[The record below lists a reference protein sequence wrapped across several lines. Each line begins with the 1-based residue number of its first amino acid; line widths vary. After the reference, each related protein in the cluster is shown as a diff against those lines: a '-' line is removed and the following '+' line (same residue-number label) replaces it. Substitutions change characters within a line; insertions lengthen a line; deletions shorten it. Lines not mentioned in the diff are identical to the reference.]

1 MHNVDNFYYFWRH
14 CIQWTRIT
22 WHHDLSVG
30 NGPLQTAGWHNK
42 TIFSTN
48 GKRPESD
55 WIYILLLA
63 NAFSNLE
70 TYLAPF
76 WINFWAARD
85 SHFPG
90 CFPGSVLLV
99 LSSSFCLPDT
109 AISNN
114 INCQLI
120 YFWSAAPVSNY
131 PCEMVYASEKVFLVV
146 YPLI

>member
-1 MHNVDNFYYFWRH
+1 MQNVEKHYNTFEGTVYNEPGQPGIMISQWVMGLYRLLVGTIKLYF
-14 CIQWTRIT
+14 QQMVN
-22 WHHDLSVG
+22 DL
-30 NGPLQTAGWHNK
+30 
-42 TIFSTN
+42 
-48 GKRPESD
+48 SD
-55 WIYILLLA
+55 WIYILLLT
-63 NAFSNLE
+63 NAFSYLE

-76 WINFWAARD
+76 RINFWAARD